1 MRRRD
6 REIRS
11 RAEIDAII
19 RAAEVCR
26 LAFARDNEAYV
37 VPLSFGF
44 DGRAL
49 YFHSAPSGRKLE
61 FIAANPRVCFEL
73 EAEVELRRH
82 DEDPCAWSFNYA
94 SVVGCGT
101 VGELTSASE
110 KARGLDE
117 IMRHYSGR
125 GWAIPDSQLAAT
137 RVWRVEIE
145 SVTGKRSPSPDATWA
160 PPP

>member
-1 MRRRD
+1 MRRHD
-6 REIRS
+6 REIAS
-11 RAEIDAII
+11 RAEIDAVI

-49 YFHSAPSGRKLE
+49 YFHSAPSGRKLD

-73 EAEVELRRH
+73 ESEVALRRH

-94 SVVGCGT
+94 SVIGYGT
-101 VGELTSASE
+101 VVELTSARD

-125 GWAIPDSQLAAT
+125 GWVIPDSQLAAT
-137 RVWRVEIE
+137 RVWRVEVE
-145 SVTGKRSPSPDATWA
+145 SVTGKRSPHPDSVGG
-160 PPP
+160 PPL